1 MKKTLWITGLLILAN
16 ASGCGTMN
24 NTQADALGGGI
35 LGGLFGAAIGA
46 ATRNPAAIAIGA
58 GAGAAA
64 GAGLGAV
71 AGNAQDRADQHQ
83 ADAVA
88 QSQANIRYALEHPA
102 LPPEQIAKMARD
114 RISDEIIIEQIR
126 SSHSLYQLSPDWI
139 TWLKSQGV
147 SDRVILY
154 MQQTLSTVQ
163 PRYVVVQPAPPPPGG
178 VVVIGGGFYGPRR
191 WGYWR

>member
-46 ATRNPAAIAIGA
+46 ATRNPGRHSDRRRC
-58 GAGAAA
+58 GRCCRRRT
-64 GAGLGAV
+64 GAV

-126 SSHSLYQLSPDWI
+126 
-139 TWLKSQGV
+139 
-147 SDRVILY
+147 
-154 MQQTLSTVQ
+154 
-163 PRYVVVQPAPPPPGG
+163 
-178 VVVIGGGFYGPRR
+178 RR
-191 WGYWR
+191 IPFIN